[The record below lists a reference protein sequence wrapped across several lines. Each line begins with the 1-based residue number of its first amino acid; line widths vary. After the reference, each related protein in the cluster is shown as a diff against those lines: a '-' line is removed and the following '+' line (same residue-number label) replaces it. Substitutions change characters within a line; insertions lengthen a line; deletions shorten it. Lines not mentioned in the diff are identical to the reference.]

1 MLTNGGVLSVE
12 ITFNLKIERLKCG
25 EERNWFASVGA
36 RRGLFEVGI
45 TGIRGAS
52 GSDVFTVKAG

>member
-1 MLTNGGVLSVE
+1 MLSVE
-12 ITFNLKIERLKCG
+12 ITFNLKIEHLKCG
-25 EERNWFASVGA
+25 DERNWFVNVGA

-45 TGIRGAS
+45 TGIRGAR